1 MYNLEVWKHVFQL
14 VYNIIDVFA
23 LLRALSWQS
32 GTRFKWVLTIALSFP
47 ALSLLHWQAHAY
59 VPYLGTL
66 FNPRVNFPPFQ
77 PLEIY
82 VDDEAKLTLHGLV
95 QHYIFLNEDDK
106 NRKLSDLLDDL
117 DYN

>member
-1 MYNLEVWKHVFQL
+1 MRV
-14 VYNIIDVFA
+14 A
-23 LLRALSWQS
+23 LL
-32 GTRFKWVLTIALSFP
+32 
-47 ALSLLHWQAHAY
+47 
-59 VPYLGTL
+59 
-66 FNPRVNFPPFQ
+66 Q

-117 DYN
+117 DYNQVR

>member
-1 MYNLEVWKHVFQL
+1 MRV
-14 VYNIIDVFA
+14 A
-23 LLRALSWQS
+23 LL
-32 GTRFKWVLTIALSFP
+32 
-47 ALSLLHWQAHAY
+47 
-59 VPYLGTL
+59 
-66 FNPRVNFPPFQ
+66 Q

-117 DYN
+117 DYNQVVIFVRSVARARELNVLLN